1 MAEMHTP
8 YSSLKRLL
16 SFFNG
21 FMVMCG
27 VILSGL
33 GIYVKF
39 RRAVLTRVL
48 GLSSVY
54 LLHIGYLCLAMG
66 CIAVLVGFAGW
77 YGATRESRGT
87 LCFLFTVII
96 LIIEITVAAGVLALF
111 HIVSTVLLLP
121 VHKVA
126 LEHVF
131 VALRKNHRGYRA
143 PDDCSTER
151 NLAMEKL
158 KCSWVKDDTDFS
170 CSSFEMT
177 APFDYISLGSR
188 GSHPHFS
195 YGETE
200 VGGKQFKVTWLWWS
214 WVWPPES
221 RPWATPPALPRAE
234 NKAVTMSKDHSRR
247 VTAATGPGTHFH
259 ALSGR
264 QTLNRCATQAPQGCF
279 LKITKTQGFNL
290 SGGSLGA
297 AVIQLPGILATLLLF
312 IKLG

>member
-111 HIVSTVLLLP
+111 HIV
-121 VHKVA
+121 KVA

-200 VGGKQFKVTWLWWS
+200 
-214 WVWPPES
+214 
-221 RPWATPPALPRAE
+221 
-234 NKAVTMSKDHSRR
+234 
-247 VTAATGPGTHFH
+247 
-259 ALSGR
+259 
-264 QTLNRCATQAPQGCF
+264 APQGCF

-297 AVIQLPGILATLLLF
+297 AVIQVRPRSYKTL
-312 IKLG
+312 